1 MKAGK
6 AEFTSV
12 SRAVKAIEGLGSNNS
27 ELMATRA
34 VHINVLLEEVPGDAA
49 KTIKKAYNEIGA
61 EAAISSNAY
70 YEVEGTITDMIVM
83 GTVYQH
89 REAKRVLSENKQ
101 VRQWIDAIAEVV
113 EEAPET
119 KG

>member
-1 MKAGK
+1 MKAAK
-6 AEFTSV
+6 ADLKSV
-12 SRAVKAIEGLGSNNS
+12 SRAVEAIDALGSNNS

-34 VHINVLLEEVPGDAA
+34 IHINVLVKGVPGDTA

-61 EAAISSNAY
+61 EAAISSDAY

-83 GTVYQH
+83 GTIYQH
-89 REAKRVLSENKQ
+89 REARRVLSQNEP
-101 VRQWIDAIAEVV
+101 VRQWINAIAEVV

>member
-1 MKAGK
+1 MKAAK
-6 AEFTSV
+6 ADFPSV
-12 SRAVKAIEGLGSNNS
+12 PRAVEAIDALGSNNS

-34 VHINVLLEEVPGDAA
+34 IHINVFLKEVPGDTA

-61 EAAISSNAY
+61 EAAISSDAY

-89 REAKRVLSENKQ
+89 REARRVLSENTK
-101 VRQWIDAIAEVV
+101 VKPWIDAIAEVV